1 MKLFLPKILLI
12 SMVFALFIN
21 KAAAQKESK
30 KWVFEIGINTID
42 VRSSSADLNVI
53 IKDYLAPEEWFG
65 NTDFFI
71 SRITAEKYINN
82 NFSIQL
88 AGSVNN
94 LKTIVTNND
103 ANASYFSLDVNLKYY
118 LNNIFPRITWFNPY
132 MLGGSGYQ
140 SIGVNENLIVI
151 GGFGSSFWFN
161 KRIGINLQTSYKHSF
176 SSKLTDVFQ
185 HTIGLVFNFGAVS
198 NKGSRKRLWDD

>member
-1 MKLFLPKILLI
+1 MN
-12 SMVFALFIN
+12 S
-21 KAAAQKESK
+21 
-30 KWVFEIGINTID
+30 
-42 VRSSSADLNVI
+42 
-53 IKDYLAPEEWFG
+53 Y
-65 NTDFFI
+65 
-71 SRITAEKYINN
+71 

-118 LNNIFPRITWFNPY
+118 LTKILPRITWLNPY
-132 MLGGSGYQ
+132 ILGGSGYQ
-140 SIGVNENLIVI
+140 SIGVNKDLVFI

-161 KRIGINLQTSYKHSF
+161 KRIGINLQTSYKHGF
-176 SSKLTDVFQ
+176 NHEGRDVFQ